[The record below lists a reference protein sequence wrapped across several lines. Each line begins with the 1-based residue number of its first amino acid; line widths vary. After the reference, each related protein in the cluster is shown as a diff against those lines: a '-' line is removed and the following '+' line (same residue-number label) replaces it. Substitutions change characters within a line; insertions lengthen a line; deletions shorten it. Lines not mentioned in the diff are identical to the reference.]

1 MKILLLEDD
10 VRTALRTSRFLAT
23 RLHQATI
30 AADRQT
36 GLKLVRSERYDLII
50 ADWNLP
56 DGTGLD
62 FVKEIRSFGMTTPVI
77 ITTVLGDTSEKV
89 LGLDAG
95 ADDYLVKPFSPEEL
109 HARIDAVSRRADA
122 HETDTVISAAGL
134 KLDRNNLIV
143 ERDGIRI
150 PVRKGESD
158 LLAYFMQNAGR
169 LLSPE
174 KIIRDVW
181 KFAYLPGTCVV
192 ETRVS
197 ALRKKLNSLGS
208 PDLIRNRRNAG
219 YIFGRPDPT

>member
-1 MKILLLEDD
+1 MQMKILLLEDD
-10 VRTALRTSRFLAT
+10 AKTALQTSRFLAA
-23 RLHQATI
+23 RLTI
-30 AADRQT
+30 TAKKQT
-36 GLKLVRSERYDLII
+36 GLKLVREKGYDLII
-50 ADWNLP
+50 VDLILP

-62 FVKEIRSFGMTTPVI
+62 FIKEIRNFGMTTPVI
-77 ITTVLGDTSEKV
+77 ITSVLGDTSEKV

-109 HARIDAVSRRADA
+109 HARIDAVLRRADA

-150 PVRKGESD
+150 PIQKGESD
-158 LLAYFMQNAGR
+158 LLAYFMRNVGI

-174 KIIRDVW
+174 KILRDVW
-181 KFAYLPGTCVV
+181 KFAYLPGTCVL

-197 ALRKKLNSLGS
+197 ALRKKLNSHGGTN
-208 PDLIRNRRNAG
+208 LIRNKRDAG
-219 YIFGRPDPT
+219 YIFGQ